1 MTSNRLV
8 SRRSIFQF
16 GAAAAL
22 ALSPLPALAGAGR
35 SVVGKP
41 RAARVGERRISLI
54 NLHTGE
60 KLNTVYW
67 QDGKYVRQS
76 LKEIDHILRDFRTGQ
91 IQPIDRDLLDLLH
104 ALNNRLETKEPFEI
118 ISGYRSPVSNAA
130 LRRRSSGVARNSYHM
145 RGMAVDVNV
154 PKKNLSALRKA
165 ALSLKAGGVG
175 YYPRS
180 DFVHVDVGPVRS
192 W

>member
-1 MTSNRLV
+1 M
-8 SRRSIFQF
+8 
-16 GAAAAL
+16 

-41 RAARVGERRISLI
+41 RAARAGERRISFI

-104 ALNNRLETKEPFEI
+104 SLNNRLETKEPFEI

-154 PKKNLSALRKA
+154 PKKDLSALRKA